1 MLKCLLLLALLSS
14 VAIQDEITLGP
25 DDVIDVDI
33 STIDS
38 PLIDIVWCGS
48 DKNSDDN
55 VAIFV
60 DEGLSSQLQ
69 GKHLQEQG

>member
-1 MLKCLLLLALLSS
+1 MLKCLLLCMLLATGTL
-14 VAIQDEITLGP
+14 QDEITLGP

-55 VAIFV
+55 VFFV
-60 DEGLSSQLQ
+60 LYVRS
-69 GKHLQEQG
+69 